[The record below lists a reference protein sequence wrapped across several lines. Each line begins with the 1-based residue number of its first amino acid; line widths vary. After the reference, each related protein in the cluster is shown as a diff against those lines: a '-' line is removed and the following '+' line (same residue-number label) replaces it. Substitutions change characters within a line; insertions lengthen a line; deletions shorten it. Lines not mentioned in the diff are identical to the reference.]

1 MKLAEWS
8 EQLNLNWES
17 LDLGD
22 MLSEQD
28 KAAAILLL
36 ILRLSIDNAVWRGKW
51 IRFYQGL
58 PGRIEMA
65 ASAEDLPTFTNDLA
79 KELPTKRIGVN
90 DATRRIVTELCWC
103 ADSDKILGAIQ
114 KRPLLLATLMQ
125 VLFQS
130 IKDYQ
135 IENEMEGLE
144 DEYDQILLQAN
155 GAHVDLT

>member
-51 IRFYQGL
+51 VRFYQGL

-65 ASAEDLPTFTNDLA
+65 ASAEDLPTFANDLA
-79 KELPTKRIGVN
+79 KELPAKRIGIN
-90 DATRRIVTELCWC
+90 NTTRKIATELCWC
-103 ADSDKILGAIQ
+103 ADSDKVLEAIQ
-114 KRPLLLATLMQ
+114 KKSLLLATLMQ

-135 IENEMEGLE
+135 VEDDMEGLE
-144 DEYDQILLQAN
+144 GEYDKILLQTN